1 MKYIAK
7 ESYKKLSDDKNFY
20 AFGSAA
26 KHNRLMSGLEIEVT
40 NVPKELKSHLQ
51 SAEIKKVKKE
61 DK

>member
-7 ESYKKLSDDKNFY
+7 ESYKKLSDDKYFY

-26 KHNRLMSGLEIEVT
+26 KHNRLMSGLAIQVT
-40 NVPKELKSHLQ
+40 NVPKEFKSHLQ

>member
-7 ESYKKLSDDKNFY
+7 ESYRKLSDDKNFY

-26 KHNRLMSGLEIEVT
+26 KHNRLMLGLPVKII
-40 NVPKELKSHLQ
+40 NVPKELKSHLE